1 MAAAKGKQT
10 DDVDLPKKSKGK
22 FFKIVFMFFLL
33 IILGLG
39 AYIGGA
45 YFFEWPPFEK
55 QGPNPEQLAVQRAAV
70 VEASREAKRDVYIS
84 CGDPFTFNLVS
95 YNKTHTVQINIFLAV
110 PGDEEELL
118 KKHLSLVNSI
128 IDGILSKQS
137 FEELRMPSGKQRL
150 KLVLLDAVR
159 KKLSEITHN
168 PIVTQVL
175 FTGFVMQ

>member
-10 DDVDLPKKSKGK
+10 DDDLPKNTKGK
-22 FFKIVFMFFLL
+22 IFKIVLLLVLL
-33 IILGLG
+33 IILGSG
-39 AYIGGA
+39 AYVGGA
-45 YFFEWPPFEK
+45 YFFNWPPFEK
-55 QGPNPEQLAVQRAAV
+55 RGPNPEQLAVQRAAV
-70 VEASREAKRDVYIS
+70 AEASREAKRDVYLS
-84 CGDPFTFNLVS
+84 CGDPFTLNLVS

-110 PGDEEELL
+110 PSSDEELL

-150 KLVLLDAVR
+150 KLVLLDAIR
-159 KKLSEITHN
+159 KKLSEVTHN